1 MDVEFWLEQLGE
13 LDKLINDKLAE
24 RDDIIALSARLNPNM
39 DGMPHGSGGVSDPVG
54 NGAMKLVMLGHEI
67 DKLVDQYVD
76 LKREI
81 NEALKRLPALEHIVL
96 HRYYVKGMTI
106 DDIAKSMKYS
116 SRQISRIK
124 KKGLKNIKLSSHVM
138 QKCDIIIV

>member
-1 MDVEFWLEQLGE
+1 MNVEAWLEQVAN
-13 LDKLINDKLAE
+13 LDDLINDKLAE
-24 RDDIIALSARLNPNM
+24 RDEIIALSARLNPNM

-54 NGAMKLVMLGHEI
+54 NGAVKLVMLAHEI

-81 NEALKRLPALEHIVL
+81 NEVLMQLPALEHIVL
-96 HRYYVKGMTI
+96 HRYYIKRMTI
-106 DDIAKSMKYS
+106 DQIAKSMGYS
-116 SRQISRIK
+116 ARQISRIK
-124 KKGLKNIKLSSHVM
+124 KKGLENEKLSSHVM